1 MDCGRKGG
9 GGSMFLFII
18 EYRVVEH
25 IRGLPCILVKTEK
38 VFQKLRW
45 GYAGE
50 RERERERESR
60 GDSFTQGLLIT

>member
-1 MDCGRKGG
+1 MAGG
-9 GGSMFLFII
+9 GGVCFYFII

-50 RERERERESR
+50 RERESR